1 MMEAQNTDPLV
12 EVDTQILMDKDQRE
26 IASYLDD
33 ML

>member
-1 MMEAQNTDPLV
+1 MVEAQNTDQLV
-12 EVDTQILMDKDQRE
+12 EVDTQVLMDKDQRE